1 MNDSDLSELCP
12 LFLALSDSTRL
23 KLIRLMADGE
33 VSVGYLAES
42 IGESQPKVSR
52 HLAYLRTAGLVAT
65 RREGKHIFYGI
76 EWPLE
81 SVAANVITAVVGER
95 SRKLIGNSLDGDNET
110 SMPDSS
116 FHDISD
122 GTYLNDYVQQEIE
135 IYLL

>member
-1 MNDSDLSELCP
+1 MNDSNLSKLCP

-65 RREGKHIFYGI
+65 RREGKHVFYGI
-76 EWPLE
+76 AWP
-81 SVAANVITAVVGER
+81 
-95 SRKLIGNSLDGDNET
+95 DGDMASNVMAAVLGSGSSQNLARPTATEVSRVYDEPMRQDTFDET
-110 SMPDSS
+110 YTS
-116 FHDISD
+116 
-122 GTYLNDYVQQEIE
+122 DYVPQEIE